1 MIAKIKDLRYIKNDE
16 FIKGYISSDICDE
29 STANK
34 ILKGLTNIKDVN
46 KSTEFD
52 ITSIEEFAGV
62 DYQYY
67 VLENN
72 LGAYLIREDNVDLTE
87 EPEDVLN
94 YYGYSKLI
102 KNGTKTILI
111 DQDGCKYMTT
121 RHLED
126 EDDPEKAVMIVLL
139 KSLGFSIKDI
149 DKMVEAIQK

>member
-16 FIKGYISSDICDE
+16 FIKGYIWSDICDE
-29 STANK
+29 SIANK
-34 ILKGLTNIKDVN
+34 LLKGLTNIKDVN

-52 ITSIEEFAGV
+52 ITSIEEFEGV

-111 DQDGCKYMTT
+111 DQDGVKYMTT